1 MGVYK
6 WEALGLE
13 YKLRDIRPAN
23 KEDIT
28 KIKKMLKKEHIMV
41 L

>member
-1 MGVYK
+1 M
-6 WEALGLE
+6 E
-13 YKLRDIRPAN
+13 YKLKNVRAAT
-23 KEDIT
+23 KEDVV